1 MKVLSLTTAPL
12 VPSGARGFFFFIS
25 NYNDTKATLRRKVI
39 LAKDTESVK
48 PNYRAPGAFGCQGLF
63 FLSLS

>member
-1 MKVLSLTTAPL
+1 M
-12 VPSGARGFFFFIS
+12 
-25 NYNDTKATLRRKVI
+25 
-39 LAKDTESVK
+39 AKDTESVK